1 MNLGDWL
8 MIPANFVGVVQ
19 RSLSYFG
26 ITWDKVS
33 KSFVVTTFF
42 TIWVCTTTVFEGMIS
57 AFNSVTQDLPEA
69 IQAVNDTVNSES
81 PDTSILAQVNYILPI
96 DFLFSCLS
104 AKHRSA
110 SKKPRPRRWAL
121 PMATLICW
129 LVRARWPT

>member
-96 DFLFSCLS
+96 DFLFSCLFLYFS
-104 AKHRSA
+104 
-110 SKKPRPRRWAL
+110 L
-121 PMATLICW
+121 
-129 LVRARWPT
+129 LVSLFVYRVLNEIFFCGVKAVFGSRV